1 MSPPLLVMAAFDG
14 MIDGRKGTR
23 TWLEHTDP
31 VNMRF
36 YTEDNAQFPAFVKA
50 LKGTYGMGIRIVHNR
65 SQFDATLGGA
75 FLSLGKW
82 GPGASK
88 AEGGREKTKTKKTEG
103 AQGPRASRRLRVG
116 VRKGPALQIHLRRGS
131 KDPSTS
137 LWASGSASS
146 A

>member
-1 MSPPLLVMAAFDG
+1 MHAALRCGMLPHGAEKRLMSPPLLVMAAFDG

-75 FLSLGKW
+75 FLSLGKC
-82 GPGASK
+82 GA
-88 AEGGREKTKTKKTEG
+88 
-103 AQGPRASRRLRVG
+103 
-116 VRKGPALQIHLRRGS
+116 RGF
-131 KDPSTS
+131 
-137 LWASGSASS
+137 
-146 A
+146 